1 MLKKS
6 IENII
11 KKTGQITSWLSLILV
26 LVISI
31 DVFLRYIFNYSTAGF
46 YELEWHL
53 FACIFILGSSY
64 TLQKNRHVRVDV
76 FYNEFN
82 DKTITIKNLQG
93 QKGWINLIGT
103 IVFLLPFSYVIII
116 SSIPFVENSY
126 LILESSPDQGG
137 LPFRF
142 IIKSII
148 PIGFTLF
155 FLQGCLE
162 VIKHISE
169 LNKK

>member
-1 MLKKS
+1 M
-6 IENII
+6 
-11 KKTGQITSWLSLILV
+11 ILN
-26 LVISI
+26 LVY
-31 DVFLRYIFNYSTAGF
+31 VQLYQVV
-46 YELEWHL
+46 
-53 FACIFILGSSY
+53 

-82 DKTITIKNLQG
+82 DKTKS
-93 QKGWINLIGT
+93 WINLIGT

>member
-1 MLKKS
+1 MLKKN
-6 IENII
+6 IENLI
-11 KKTGQITSWLSLILV
+11 KRTGQITSWLSLILV

-82 DKTITIKNLQG
+82 DKTKS
-93 QKGWINLIGT
+93 WVNLIGT
-103 IVFLLPFSYVIII
+103 IVFLLPFSYIIII

-148 PIGFTLF
+148 PIGFILF

-162 VIKHISE
+162 IIKHISE
-169 LNKK
+169 LIKK

>member
-1 MLKKS
+1 MLKKN
-6 IENII
+6 IENLI
-11 KKTGQITSWLSLILV
+11 KKTGQITSWLSLFLV

-64 TLQKNRHVRVDV
+64 TLQKDRHVRVDV
-76 FYNEFN
+76 FYNEFS
-82 DKTITIKNLQG
+82 DKTKN
-93 QKGWINLIGT
+93 WINLIGS
-103 IVFLLPFSYVIII
+103 IVFLLPFCYVIII

-126 LILESSPDQGG
+126 SILESSPDQGG

-148 PIGFTLF
+148 PIGFILF

-162 VIKHISE
+162 IVKYISQ
-169 LNKK
+169 LNKR